1 MKLLN
6 TMDFRPGDFI
16 ITNSGQKGYIIE
28 STDSSKEFF
37 YIRIGNQYHTK
48 SIKELKPDT
57 EHE

>member
-6 TMDFRPGDFI
+6 IMDFKPGIFI

-28 STDSSKEFF
+28 STDSSKKKF
-37 YIRIGNQYHTK
+37 YVRIGNQYYIK
-48 SIKELKPDT
+48 SIKELKPDP